1 MSTITIIINTIGD
14 AVSNNLTFTPSM
26 INPDMKATTIY
37 MPPTFKLSNSL
48 IKEAVKDS
56 TSVKDVLTTPSLFQA
71 LVRYSTDKAKG
82 YKRITLQEAEESG
95 IVESNFKFMQ
105 QLWLK
110 KGQRIFIYDRAYDII
125 TSTIKN
131 ITTPDSSQYLRFT
144 MVVDLRVIQ
153 SRRNSL
159 VNRTRMTC
167 DDKKKRINQ
176 LYEDMYDVP
185 FFADSNSSLKQ
196 SVAPVM
202 YSSPGTGIATAH
214 SPGKTKQPQQTNPFA
229 PYGTRFYGLSPY
241 GMMPAGFPVAYA
253 VPQQQIST
261 ATSGGKNKKN
271 GFTRRKQNREKKRS
285 NTSKLRA

>member
-1 MSTITIIINTIGD
+1 MSTITIKINTIGD
-14 AVSNNLTFTPSM
+14 AVTNNLTFTPSM

-56 TSVKDVLTTPSLFQA
+56 TSVKDVLTTPSMFQA
-71 LVRYSTDKAKG
+71 LVRYSTDTAKG

-105 QLWLK
+105 QLWLN
-110 KGQRIFIYDRAYDII
+110 KGQRIFIDDRAYDII
-125 TSTIKN
+125 TSTIKK
-131 ITTPDSSQYLRFT
+131 TTMPDSRQNLQFI
-144 MVVDLRVIQ
+144 MEVDLRVIQ
-153 SRRNSL
+153 SKRNNIVS
-159 VNRTRMTC
+159 RTRMTC
-167 DDKKKRINQ
+167 DDKRMRINQ
-176 LYEDMYDVP
+176 LYNDMFGVQ
-185 FFADSNSSLKQ
+185 FFGLRDSSLKQ
-196 SVAPVM
+196 SAPVM
-202 YSSPGTGIATAH
+202 YSGPKTGITTAH

-229 PYGTRFYGLSPY
+229 PYGTRLYGLSPY